1 MVLDLRLPPRTS
13 ADEVT
18 KLVATAWYV
27 FVSCSVAAFSK
38 MMTHDPFNDLPV
50 LVVMQAVRENCDGS
64 YLSLSTECAVTATW
78 QLSRCRC
85 AATLLWTSVNCWLQ
99 AVYNGVVAVVARRRV
114 VDEMRVLVVVV
125 AARGRAVAD
134 VV

>member
-13 ADEVT
+13 ADKVI
-18 KLVATAWYV
+18 KFMATAWYM
-27 FVSCSVAAFSK
+27 FVSCSVAAFSR
-38 MMTHDPFNDLPV
+38 MMTHDPLNDLPV
-50 LVVMQAVRENCDGS
+50 LVVMQAVRENCGGS
-64 YLSLSTECAVTATW
+64 YLSLSAEGAVKATW

-85 AATLLWTSVNCWLQ
+85 AATMLWTLVNCWLQ

-134 VV
+134 VM

>member
-1 MVLDLRLPPRTS
+1 MVMGLRLSPRTS
-13 ADEVT
+13 VDRMIIFM
-18 KLVATAWYV
+18 ATAWCM

-38 MMTHDPFNDLPV
+38 MMTHDPLNDLPV
-50 LVVMQAVRENCDGS
+50 LVVMQAVRENCGGS
-64 YLSLSTECAVTATW
+64 YLSLSTEYAVKATW
-78 QLSRCRC
+78 QMSRSWC
-85 AATLLWTSVNCWLQ
+85 AATMLWILVNCWLQ

-134 VV
+134 VM

>member
-1 MVLDLRLPPRTS
+1 MFM
-13 ADEVT
+13 A
-18 KLVATAWYV
+18 AAWCMS
-27 FVSCSVAAFSK
+27 VSGLIAAFSK
-38 MMTHDPFNDLPV
+38 MMTHDPLNDLPV

-64 YLSLSTECAVTATW
+64 YLSLSTECVVTATW

-85 AATLLWTSVNCWLQ
+85 AATMLWTLVNCWLQ